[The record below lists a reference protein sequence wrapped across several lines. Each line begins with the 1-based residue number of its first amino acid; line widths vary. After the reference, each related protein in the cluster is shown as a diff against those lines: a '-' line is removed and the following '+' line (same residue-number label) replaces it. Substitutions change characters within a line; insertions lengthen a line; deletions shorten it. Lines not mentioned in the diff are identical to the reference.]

1 MVDINGLTNRPLV
14 TIDKKYFNENL
25 SAMELPHHLFADT
38 GAIKITF
45 ENVNFSYCVFKNVY
59 FKGCKFVEC
68 NFTGAQFESS
78 NFRGSQFENCTFIF
92 SVFRNTEISH
102 KELLVNLSEW
112 PNNNRE
118 WLRRLRIN
126 AESIGDVEAVK
137 SFVKEEMLASRE
149 HLKKARAAK
158 EGYYAQKYERWDKR
172 LSVYLESIINYLDWH
187 LWGHGEHPHKLVFTI
202 LGMITLSSAY
212 VFFHNEGVSFDAKL
226 NDLLSIAWVTVAD
239 VSQTFVGV
247 KSTGVDNGLAA
258 ILSLVRYISLGL
270 FTSVL
275 YKSIA
280 RR

>member
-1 MVDINGLTNRPLV
+1 MADIDGLTDRPTV
-14 TIDKKYFNENL
+14 TIDKKYFSENL
-25 SAMELPHHLFADT
+25 SKNDLSHHFFIDT
-38 GAIKITF
+38 GAMKITF
-45 ENVNFSYCVFKNVY
+45 EGVNFSHCVFKNAY
-59 FKGCKFVEC
+59 FKSCKFIEC
-68 NFTGAQFESS
+68 DFTGAQFEGS
-78 NFRGSQFENCTFIF
+78 NFRGSRFDNCKFIF

-102 KELLVNLSEW
+102 KELLVNLSGW

-158 EGYYAQKYERWDKR
+158 EVYYAKKYEGWDKR
-172 LSVYLESIINYLDWH
+172 LSVYLDSIVNFLDWH

-212 VFFHNEGVSFDAKL
+212 VFFHNEGVSFDARL

-247 KSTGVDNGLAA
+247 KSTSVDNGLAA
-258 ILSLVRYISLGL
+258 ILSLARYISLGL

>member
-1 MVDINGLTNRPLV
+1 MVDINGLTDRPVV

-25 SAMELPHHLFADT
+25 SAMELSHHLFVDT

-45 ENVNFSYCVFKNVY
+45 ENVDFSHCVFKNAY
-59 FKGCKFVEC
+59 FKGCKFIEC

-78 NFRGSQFENCTFIF
+78 NFRGSRFENCKFIF

-158 EGYYAQKYERWDKR
+158 EGYYRKKYKRWDKR
-172 LSVYLESIINYLDWH
+172 LTVYLDSIINYLDWH
-187 LWGHGEHPHKLVFTI
+187 LWGHGEHPHKLAFTI
-202 LGMITLSSAY
+202 LGVISLSSVY
-212 VFFHNEGVSFDAKL
+212 VFLQNEGVSIDAKM
-226 NDLLSIAWVTVAD
+226 NDLLSIAWVIVTD

-275 YKSIA
+275 YKSIG